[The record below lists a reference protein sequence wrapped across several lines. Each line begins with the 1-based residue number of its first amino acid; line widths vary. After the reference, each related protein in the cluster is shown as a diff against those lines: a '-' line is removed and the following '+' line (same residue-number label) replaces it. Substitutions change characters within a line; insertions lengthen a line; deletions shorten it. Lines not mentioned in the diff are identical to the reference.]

1 MRTPAPVLCMVN
13 NFCRLSLKVLVLNS
27 ILSLVTY
34 THAHAYTY
42 MLYMYI
48 HIYIYLYITIHI
60 LQIVTSLYFFIHRAV
75 SV

>member
-1 MRTPAPVLCMVN
+1 MVN
-13 NFCRLSLKVLVLNS
+13 NFCRLSLKVLLLNS
-27 ILSLVTY
+27 LSPLVTY
-34 THAHAYTY
+34 TYAYTY